1 MRRSILISMFCCSL
15 ISLSSYLAAPT
26 LAANTGSD
34 ADVVMTSEVV
44 SLENKFFNHPF
55 AQETLAA
62 RVERLEKMVFGEAR
76 TGSMQD
82 RIIAMTATVLN
93 PSIDAPE
100 KPATDATAVKPAE
113 LQALP
118 TPALQSI
125 PVEQPKVAA
134 AAEQPKVIA
143 AAEQPKVTVAAEAPM
158 DYPRVTQLEQQM
170 LGKTFV
176 NESVSQRLV
185 RLENKAFGAV
195 SSSDDLSSRTD
206 ALAQYAQFFT
216 ESQPAKSTA
225 VAETAPTTTVKS
237 PVRSSAVAEA
247 VPTTGY
253 VLNLNA
259 PVQYRKAYR
268 TW

>member
-1 MRRSILISMFCCSL
+1 M
-15 ISLSSYLAAPT
+15 AAPSF
-26 LAANTGSD
+26 AATTDPD
-34 ADVVMTSEVV
+34 AVLTSEVV

-55 AQETLAA
+55 AQETMET

-76 TGSMQD
+76 TGAMQD

-100 KPATDATAVKPAE
+100 KPATAVTAVRPE

-118 TPALQSI
+118 TPALQPV

-134 AAEQPKVIA
+134 AAEQ
-143 AAEQPKVTVAAEAPM
+143 PM

-176 NESVSQRLV
+176 NEPVAQRLV

-206 ALAQYAQFFT
+206 ALAQYAQFYN

-225 VAETAPTTTVKS
+225 VAETVPTTPVKS
-237 PVRSSAVAEA
+237 PVRSTAVSEAVPTAPVKLPSRSRAVAEA

-253 VLNLNA
+253 VLDLNV
-259 PVQYRKAYR
+259 PVQHRKAYR

>member
-1 MRRSILISMFCCSL
+1 
-15 ISLSSYLAAPT
+15 
-26 LAANTGSD
+26 
-34 ADVVMTSEVV
+34 
-44 SLENKFFNHPF
+44 
-55 AQETLAA
+55 
-62 RVERLEKMVFGEAR
+62 
-76 TGSMQD
+76 
-82 RIIAMTATVLN
+82 
-93 PSIDAPE
+93 
-100 KPATDATAVKPAE
+100 
-113 LQALP
+113 
-118 TPALQSI
+118 
-125 PVEQPKVAA
+125 
-134 AAEQPKVIA
+134 
-143 AAEQPKVTVAAEAPM
+143 M